1 MKQCDKKHVSIELF
15 PKEGED
21 ISTMIQSSTATFS
34 GIRSAA
40 LVSIERRQ
48 NVTGG

>member
-1 MKQCDKKHVSIELF
+1 MKECDKKQLF

-40 LVSIERRQ
+40 LVSLLK
-48 NVTGG
+48 GDKM